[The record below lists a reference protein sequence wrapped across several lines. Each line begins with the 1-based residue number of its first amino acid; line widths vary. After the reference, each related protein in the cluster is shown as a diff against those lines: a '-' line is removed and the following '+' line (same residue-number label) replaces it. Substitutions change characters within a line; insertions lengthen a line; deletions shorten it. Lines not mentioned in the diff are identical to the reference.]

1 MISKQE
7 LEQAAEIVR
16 ANLTSA
22 MPKMISYKS
31 FIQREVLKVATRQEL
46 EDVRDCKINQEMIDK
61 LVTIA
66 KHEWLLSG
74 DTISLYCAAMAVAT
88 IVKEY
93 DWGIQYLTGDGL
105 YEMAKRIYN
114 A

>member
-1 MISKQE
+1 MITKQE
-7 LEQAAEIVR
+7 FEQAAEIVR
-16 ANLTSA
+16 ANPTSA

-31 FIQREVLKVATRQEL
+31 FIQREVLKVATRQEF

-66 KHEWLLSG
+66 KHEWQLSG

>member
-7 LEQAAEIVR
+7 FEQAAEIVR

-46 EDVRDCKINQEMIDK
+46 EDVRDCKINQEMIVRK
-61 LVTIA
+61 FVRHVHTHRVT
-66 KHEWLLSG
+66 S
-74 DTISLYCAAMAVAT
+74 
-88 IVKEY
+88 
-93 DWGIQYLTGDGL
+93 
-105 YEMAKRIYN
+105 N
-114 A
+114 